1 MSLCSERR
9 VIDVET
15 CIVNV
20 EVDYC
25 TPNTHYLGVVQL
37 VACVIWD
44 HVVVGSSPATQTKK
58 FFIKIFIYELIFGVC
73 CAILCSDEIAGVA
86 QWQSS

>member
-1 MSLCSERR
+1 MECR

-15 CIVNV
+15 CIVDA

-44 HVVVGSSPATQTKK
+44 HVVVGSSPATQTK
-58 FFIKIFIYELIFGVC
+58 FVYCVISVTDL
-73 CAILCSDEIAGVA
+73 
-86 QWQSS
+86 